1 MKNKQLQSL
10 TRRALGTVAVASL
23 CLAPAFSQAETAEST
38 LVVGGA
44 LNLRQ
49 TASLEAKVLGH
60 TSEYAFAVTEQT
72 INTSILHVS
81 MLRPASGLSEEEKQL
96 AVRYLADSVLQHIDE
111 VQALE

>member
-1 MKNKQLQSL
+1 MLSL
-10 TRRALGTVAVASL
+10 KRNVNCPRRMAVYAVFDVL
-23 CLAPAFSQAETAEST
+23 D
-38 LVVGGA
+38 
-44 LNLRQ
+44 
-49 TASLEAKVLGH
+49 VLGH

>member
-1 MKNKQLQSL
+1 MNKKNL
-10 TRRALGTVAVASL
+10 TRVAGLSAAAMLALSGMAM
-23 CLAPAFSQAETAEST
+23 AETTESA
-38 LVVGGA
+38 LVKGGA

>member
-1 MKNKQLQSL
+1 MLSLKRNVNCPRRSWLCTPSL
-10 TRRALGTVAVASL
+10 TCWTEMGCQYEQAL
-23 CLAPAFSQAETAEST
+23 
-38 LVVGGA
+38 VGDIKA
-44 LNLRQ
+44 
-49 TASLEAKVLGH
+49 EAKVLGH

>member
-1 MKNKQLQSL
+1 MSTAPAAWLCTPSL
-10 TRRALGTVAVASL
+10 TCWTGWAANTSR
-23 CLAPAFSQAETAEST
+23 
-38 LVVGGA
+38 
-44 LNLRQ
+44 
-49 TASLEAKVLGH
+49 LGH

>member
-1 MKNKQLQSL
+1 MLSL
-10 TRRALGTVAVASL
+10 KRNVNCPRRMAVYAVFDVLDQAL
-23 CLAPAFSQAETAEST
+23 
-38 LVVGGA
+38 VGDIKA
-44 LNLRQ
+44 
-49 TASLEAKVLGH
+49 EAKVLGH